1 MICSSAVKPLV
12 LASMRKML
20 MSSIIVG
27 SATVF
32 SLSGAA
38 YAQQPTLDLQAV
50 AFSVNGVEYTNQD
63 LSIAAVDFT
72 DELQRVEPK
81 DRREALI
88 NILIDM
94 ILLAEEAEKVEIQDD
109 ALFKR
114 RMEHLRR
121 LNLRN
126 VYVSNIIRPQV
137 KEDLIQEQ
145 YVQRLARF
153 ESEVQI
159 RASHILVETEE
170 VAKQLIVDL
179 DGGKDFAELAKEKST
194 GPSGT
199 SGGDLG
205 FFRKGQMVEPFY
217 NAAAALKTGEH
228 SKEPVKT
235 QFGWHVIKVVEISKT
250 EAPTYN
256 SIADQLRGQV
266 FGNLFRAKVLTLR
279 EAAKVEIA
287 EGQIPEGSVAEEEK
301 KAE

>member
-1 MICSSAVKPLV
+1 MIRLTAVKTLV
-12 LASMRKML
+12 FASMTKML

-38 YAQQPTLDLQAV
+38 YAQQPTFDLEAT
-50 AFSVNGVEYTNQD
+50 AFTVNGVEYTNQD
-63 LSIAAVDFT
+63 LSVAAVDFA

-94 ILLAEEAEKVEIQDD
+94 ILLAEEAEKVAIQKDD
-109 ALFKR
+109 LFKR

-126 VYVSNIIRPQV
+126 IYVSDVIRPQV

-145 YVQRLARF
+145 YVERLARF
-153 ESEVQI
+153 ESEDQI
-159 RASHILVETEE
+159 RASHILVDGEDE
-170 VAKQLIVDL
+170 AKQLIVDL

-194 GPSGT
+194 GPSGK

-217 NAAAALKTGEH
+217 NAAAALKAGEH

-235 QFGWHVIKVVEISKT
+235 QFGWHVIKVVEVAKT
-250 EAPTYN
+250 EAPTYDA
-256 SIADQLRGQV
+256 IVEQLRGQV
-266 FGNLFRAKVLTLR
+266 FGNLFRAKVLVLR
-279 EAAKVEIA
+279 EGA
-287 EGQIPEGSVAEEEK
+287 EVKIEAGQVPEQPAGEEEN

>member
-1 MICSSAVKPLV
+1 MIRSSAVKPLV

-20 MSSIIVG
+20 LSSMIVG

-38 YAQQPTLDLQAV
+38 YAQQSAFKLEDV

-63 LSIAAVDFT
+63 LSIAAVDFS

-81 DRREALI
+81 ERRQALI

-94 ILLAEEAEKVEIQDD
+94 ILLADEAEKVKIQDGN
-109 ALFKR
+109 LFKR
-114 RMEHLRR
+114 RMAHLRR

-126 VYVSNIIRPQV
+126 LYVTEKVQSQV
-137 KEDLIQEQ
+137 TDELLQEQ
-145 YVQRLARF
+145 YVERLARF
-153 ESEVQI
+153 ESEDQI
-159 RASHILVETEE
+159 RASHILVETEDE
-170 VAKQLIVDL
+170 AKQLIVDL
-179 DGGKDFAELAKEKST
+179 GAGKDFAELAKEKST
-194 GPSGT
+194 GPSGEN
-199 SGGDLG
+199 GGELG

-217 NAAAALKTGEH
+217 NAAAALKAGEI

-256 SIADQLRGQV
+256 SIVDQLRGQV
-266 FGNLFRAKVLTLR
+266 FGNLFRAKVLALR
-279 EAAKVEIA
+279 EDAKVEIA
-287 EGQIPEGSVAEEEK
+287 EGQIPEEPVAEEEK

>member
-1 MICSSAVKPLV
+1 MVRSSAVKPLV

-20 MSSIIVG
+20 VSSIIIG

-32 SLSGAA
+32 SLSGAVH
-38 YAQQPTLDLQAV
+38 AQQPTIDLQAV
-50 AFSVNGVEYTNQD
+50 AFTVNGVEYTNQD
-63 LSIAAVDFT
+63 LSIASVDFT

-94 ILLAEEAEKVEIQDD
+94 ILLADEAEKEKIQDD
-109 ALFKR
+109 VLFKR

-126 VYVSNIIRPQV
+126 LYVTEKIQSQV
-137 KEDLIQEQ
+137 TDDLIQEQ

-153 ESEVQI
+153 ESEDQI

-170 VAKQLIVDL
+170 AAKQLIVDL
-179 DGGKDFAELAKEKST
+179 DGGKDFAELAIDKST
-194 GPSGT
+194 GPSGKN
-199 SGGDLG
+199 GGDLG

-217 NAAAALKTGEH
+217 NAAVALKVGEH

-235 QFGWHVIKVVEISKT
+235 QFGWHVIKVVEVSKT

-256 SIADQLRGQV
+256 AIADQLRGQV

-279 EAAKVEIA
+279 ETA
-287 EGQIPEGSVAEEEK
+287 EVKIEAGQVSEQPAGEEEN

>member
-1 MICSSAVKPLV
+1 MVRSFAVKPRA
-12 LASMRKML
+12 LASIKKML
-20 MSSIIVG
+20 VSSIIVG
-27 SATVF
+27 SAAVF

-38 YAQQPTLDLQAV
+38 YAQQPTFDLKAV
-50 AFSVNGVEYTNQD
+50 AFTVNGVEYTNQD
-63 LSIAAVDFT
+63 LSIASVDFA

-81 DRREALI
+81 ERRETLI

-145 YVQRLARF
+145 YVERLARF
-153 ESEVQI
+153 ESEAQI
-159 RASHILVETEE
+159 RASHILVETEDA
-170 VAKQLIVDL
+170 AKQLIVDL

-194 GPSGT
+194 GPSGEN
-199 SGGDLG
+199 GGDLG

-217 NAAAALKTGEH
+217 NAAVALKAGEH

-235 QFGWHVIKVVEISKT
+235 QFGWHVIKVVEVAKT
-250 EAPTYN
+250 EPPTYEA
-256 SIADQLRGQV
+256 IADQLRGQV
-266 FGNLFRAKVLTLR
+266 FGNLFRTKVVSLR

-287 EGQIPEGSVAEEEK
+287 DGQVAAEPAGEEEN

>member
-1 MICSSAVKPLV
+1 MVRSSAVKPLV
-12 LASMRKML
+12 LASMRKL
-20 MSSIIVG
+20 LLSSIIVG

-32 SLSGAA
+32 GLSGAA
-38 YAQQPTLDLQAV
+38 YAQQPALDLQAI
-50 AFSVNGVEYTNQD
+50 AFTVNGVEYTNQD
-63 LSIAAVDFT
+63 LSIASVDFVE
-72 DELQRVEPK
+72 ELQRVEPK